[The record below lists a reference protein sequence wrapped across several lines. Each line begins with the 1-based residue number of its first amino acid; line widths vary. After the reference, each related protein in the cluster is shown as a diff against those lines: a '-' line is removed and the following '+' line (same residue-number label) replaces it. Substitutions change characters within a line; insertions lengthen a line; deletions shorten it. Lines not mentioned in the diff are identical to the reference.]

1 MPIINRKQTFKNLNG
16 ITITVKGDEEDD
28 SKKPEEKEPLVL
40 GQVLADILIN
50 SRLQK
55 NGFRPLKGYDI
66 AKRFY
71 GENAKK
77 DEVEI
82 ELAELIQL
90 KELVESNPFY
100 NTVVTAQALEM
111 LNNAK

>member
-1 MPIINRKQTFKNLNG
+1 MPIINIKQTFKNLNG
-16 ITITVKGDEEDD
+16 VTITKQGNEEDPNT
-28 SKKPEEKEPLVL
+28 KPEEKEPLLL

-50 SRLQK
+50 TRMQK
-55 NGFRPLKGYDI
+55 NGFRPLKSYEL

-82 ELAELIQL
+82 ELTELIQI
-90 KELVESNPFY
+90 KEIVENNPFY
-100 NTVVTAQALEM
+100 NTVITAQALEI